1 MKQRLSAD
9 RAGAMNDFC
18 SAAAL
23 VTGGGTG
30 IGRATALA
38 LVREGVRSITIS
50 YVTSAAGAEKTAKD
64 LEALGATVLVVQ
76 ADVRSTGNIT
86 TMFDLAANTF
96 GRLDILIN
104 NAGTTRYVDLKDLD
118 GLTDEIWDLTL
129 DTNLRG
135 IFRCCRTAAPVLKK
149 SGGSIVNVASI
160 AGLRGVG
167 SSIAYSV
174 SKAGVIQLTRVL
186 AVALAPEVR
195 VNCVLPGMVLTNWIE
210 RGGGRVS
217 TGEEASRVAAATPLG
232 KVALAEDV
240 ADVIVG
246 LVRSKLITGEEIVI
260 DGGKSLT
267 Y

>member
-1 MKQRLSAD
+1 MKQRSSPSA
-9 RAGAMNDFC
+9 MTDFY

-30 IGRATALA
+30 IGRATSLA

-50 YVTSAAGAEKTAKD
+50 YATSAAEAERTAKELD
-64 LEALGATVLVVQ
+64 SLGATVLVVR
-76 ADVRSTGNIT
+76 ADVRSTGDIT
-86 TMFDLAANTF
+86 AMFDLAANKF

-135 IFRCCRTAAPVLKK
+135 LFKCCRAAALMLKK
-149 SGGSIVNVASI
+149 SGGAIVNVASI

-195 VNCVLPGMVLTNWIE
+195 VNCVVPGMVLTNWIE
-210 RGGGRVS
+210 RGGGGIS
-217 TGEEASRVAAATPLG
+217 TEEEAFRVAAATPLER
-232 KVALAEDV
+232 VALAEDV
-240 ADVIVG
+240 ADVILG
-246 LVRSKLITGEEIVI
+246 LVRSKLVTGEEIVI
-260 DGGKSLT
+260 DGGKGLT